1 MLSYIDDPKDVKLA
15 KSDSVNTIESNLNL
29 KLQKYKS
36 GHGSLKNRTKM
47 NQPISLQNAPKR
59 HSLSYRTDNSLNY
72 RAHRPIHSRSYCM
85 YSNYGPC
92 FCNIQCAVQFS
103 HHNPDFEKR
112 KSTSIRTKIIS
123 NSSMRITT
131 VSQTRTQGLHNSVK
145 RRSLKMTNDRI
156 YVNDQIYLDSLQSLP
171 ISSFEKRTKS
181 ISGKSIAIEDFRKS
195 ESVCLPQLENIYHS
209 TNKIN
214 CGLFNNKKYNDVYRS
229 KSAIGEGYV
238 RPASKNSSFKS
249 MLVKLF

>member
-1 MLSYIDDPKDVKLA
+1 MLSYIDDLKDVKMLKLA
-15 KSDSVNTIESNLNL
+15 KSDSVNTIESNL

-36 GHGSLKNRTKM
+36 GHGSLKTKSKM
-47 NQPISLQNAPKR
+47 NQPMSLQNAPKR
-59 HSLSYRTDNSLNY
+59 HSLSYRTNNSLNY

-103 HHNPDFEKR
+103 HHNPDFEKPLR
-112 KSTSIRTKIIS
+112 TKSTSIRTKIIS
-123 NSSMRITT
+123 NSSMRVTT
-131 VSQTRTQGLHNSVK
+131 VSQTRTSQK
-145 RRSLKMTNDRI
+145 RRSIKMTNDRI

-171 ISSFEKRTKS
+171 ISSFEKRACNHA
-181 ISGKSIAIEDFRKS
+181 SIAIEDFRKS

-209 TNKIN
+209 TNN
-214 CGLFNNKKYNDVYRS
+214 CGLFNKKIEKKYNDVYRS